1 LRGKERTMAHVV
13 APIRSMKDQASEHLL
28 AFIWAKI
35 AGQVV
40 FDTEA

>member
-13 APIRSMKDQASEHLL
+13 APIRSMKDQAREHFL
-28 AFIWAKI
+28 AFVWAKI

-40 FDTEA
+40 SDAEA